1 MAWTLQITLLSSILL
16 SGLFTMFARELG
28 LVIYNSEEVGFLL
41 LVLAPLMPIMYVESV
56 VDGCSRASTS
66 RSVP

>member
-1 MAWTLQITLLSSILL
+1 MGLTLQITLLSSILL

-41 LVLAPLMPIMYVESV
+41 LVLAP
-56 VDGCSRASTS
+56 
-66 RSVP
+66 